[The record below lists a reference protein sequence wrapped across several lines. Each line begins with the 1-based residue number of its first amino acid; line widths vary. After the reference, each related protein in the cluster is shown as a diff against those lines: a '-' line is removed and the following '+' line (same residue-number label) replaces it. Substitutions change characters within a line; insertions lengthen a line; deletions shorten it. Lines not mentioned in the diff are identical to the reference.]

1 MSAHELV
8 IERAFAAPR
17 DAVFRAWVSPEVLRR
32 WWGAGPDWTSPAVEI
47 DLRPGGRYRLSMQDP
62 SGTVRTVGGEYV
74 EVDPPR
80 RLVYTWAWETHGAAN
95 DAPTLVTVEFHEGG
109 AGRDHRRP
117 HPHRVCRRRAA
128 GHAPRRVGAV
138 PREPRDARA
147 RRRLPG
153 RRAVVS
159 RRGPRAP

>member
-1 MSAHELV
+1 VSAHELV

-62 SGTVRTVGGEYV
+62 SGAVRTVGGEYV

-80 RLVYTWAWETHGAAN
+80 RLVYTWAWETHGAAD

-109 AGRDHRRP
+109 PGETTVVLTHTGFADGERRDLHRDGWELCLANLETRVLAGP
-117 HPHRVCRRRAA
+117 PGAA
-128 GHAPRRVGAV
+128 P
-138 PREPRDARA
+138 P
-147 RRRLPG
+147 
-153 RRAVVS
+153 
-159 RRGPRAP
+159 